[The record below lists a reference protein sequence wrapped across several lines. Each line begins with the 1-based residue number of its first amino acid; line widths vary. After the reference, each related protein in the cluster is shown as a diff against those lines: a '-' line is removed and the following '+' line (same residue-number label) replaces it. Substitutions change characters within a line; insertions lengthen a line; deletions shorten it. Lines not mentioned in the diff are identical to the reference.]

1 MFKLNVSKQGKG
13 TIVDVVRGVNMPL
26 INQKIKSH
34 LQLEENIKNGEAER
48 VEVSKYP
55 FISDLLIYFGPLTI
69 DRTYEIFND

>member
-1 MFKLNVSKQGKG
+1 MPSLLKLNVSKQGKG

-48 VEVSKYP
+48 VEVSKYLAL
-55 FISDLLIYFGPLTI
+55 F
-69 DRTYEIFND
+69 RTSHN